1 MKVYV
6 YYNPHPKGLCT
17 NDCVKRAIV
26 VVTGKDYETVTREL
40 NAYKAVTGAKAFN
53 SIKNL
58 RYVQDVLK
66 AKKIPLDSNLTVEA
80 FCEKHTT
87 GRYVVDIDEHWS
99 ACVDGC
105 IYDTWDCGN
114 KTINFAY
121 EVSTEP
127 FTPPDLKKQVFKYCC
142 TSESISDTETIIRIY
157 DGNGAFTQRKI
168 PTELTQGYV
177 LCLQHSNYR
186 YIDLDIKAQ
195 TKAEL
200 PHKTLLFS
208 LAKSLERKKQR

>member
-1 MKVYV
+1 MYK
-6 YYNPHPKGLCT
+6 YYNPHPKGLST
-17 NDCVKRAIV
+17 DDCVKRAIV

-40 NAYKAVTGAKAFN
+40 NAYKAITGAKAFN

-58 RYVQDVLK
+58 RYVEDVLK

-87 GRYVVDIDEHWS
+87 GRYVLDIDEHWS

-114 KTINFAY
+114 KTVNFAY
-121 EVSTEP
+121 EVTTEP

-142 TSESISDTETIIRIY
+142 TSESISDTETVIRIY
-157 DGNGAFTQRKI
+157 DGNGAFVERKI
-168 PTELTQGYV
+168 PTELTKGYV

-200 PHKTLLFS
+200 RTKRCFYHLPR
-208 LAKSLERKKQR
+208 A